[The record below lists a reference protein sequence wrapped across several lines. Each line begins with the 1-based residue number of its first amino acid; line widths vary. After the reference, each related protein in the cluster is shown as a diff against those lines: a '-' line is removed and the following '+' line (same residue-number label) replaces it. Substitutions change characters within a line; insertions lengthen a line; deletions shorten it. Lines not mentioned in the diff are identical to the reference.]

1 VSRYEVLL
9 FLHIAAATVWL
20 GAAVT
25 VQLLIFR
32 AERAADQGAMQAT
45 GEGADWLA
53 TRLFIPASLSVLVL
67 GVLLVVDG
75 PWGFDELWILLG
87 LAGYAASFLTGI
99 LYFQPEGE
107 RVTRGI
113 AAHGPDDPDVRQRL
127 RRLSAVSWL
136 EIVILF
142 LVLADMALKPTSD
155 DLGTLVVGAAVL
167 LAAAAVAARSL
178 RTPHAEADRPP
189 LVPE

>member
-1 VSRYEVLL
+1 VLL

-32 AERAADQGAMQAT
+32 AQRAADQGAMQAT

-67 GVLLVVDG
+67 GVLLVFDG

-99 LYFQPEGE
+99 LYFKPEGE
-107 RVTRGI
+107 RVARGI

-127 RRLSAVSWL
+127 QRLNAVSWL

-155 DLGTLVVGAAVL
+155 DLGTLIVGAAVL
-167 LAAAAVAARSL
+167 LAAAAVAARSFPTIDS
-178 RTPHAEADRPP
+178 RQT
-189 LVPE
+189 